1 MTVYLRPEAQEDL
14 NAAADW
20 YERQRPGLGT
30 ELLDEVLGALTR
42 IEEAPLSCPHIR
54 KKVRRALI
62 RRFPFGIYYIV
73 EGDDILVLAV
83 MHGRRDPAKWRV
95 RT

>member
-1 MTVYLRPEAQEDL
+1 MNARGPAWAQSCS
-14 NAAADW
+14 
-20 YERQRPGLGT
+20 T
-30 ELLDEVLGALTR
+30 KFSGALTK
-42 IEEAPLSCPHIR
+42 IEEAPLSYPHIR

-73 EGDDILVLAV
+73 EGDDIVVLAV
-83 MHGRRDPAKWRV
+83 MHGRRDPAKWRD